1 MHYIIGIDIGTTHTK
16 AIGYTD
22 RGEVLGT
29 AEASYPVFSDA
40 SGRHELDPDDLLNAV
55 LSVLQTLLQRTRGNV
70 DEGLAG
76 ISFSCAMHSLIAVD
90 GRGHPLTR
98 AITWADLRSEAAAA
112 ALKASAAGRRVYRQT
127 GTPVHPMSP
136 LSKLIWL
143 KEAEPAIFRGAA
155 RFISIKEYIWWRFFG
170 QYEVDHSIAS
180 ATGLFDIHT
189 LDWYPESL
197 ELAGIGPRQL
207 SSPVPCV
214 HARTGL
220 VPEYRDRLGLPED
233 LPFIIGGSDGCLAN
247 LGSGAL
253 LPGGTALTIGT
264 SGAVRMTAAGPA
276 YDPKERIFN
285 YVLTGQL
292 YISGGAT
299 NNGGGAV
306 QWYVEEFLG
315 VGRAPKS
322 AGRRGSDGSGGRRG
336 SDGDVAAR
344 VAEADGVPVGCEGLV
359 FLPYLRGERAPVW
372 DGGAKGVWF
381 GIRSIHTQ
389 PYFMRSVLE
398 GISYSLYQI
407 GASLEETIG
416 PVEQIYASGGFT
428 HSKIWLQMI
437 ADVFLKKVS
446 VAGEADASATGAAI
460 MGFYALGYLRRLE
473 DATALIRVSETYV
486 PDEERHRKYMEGF
499 RVYSALYDRLKDLM

>member
-1 MHYIIGIDIGTTHTK
+1 MRYIIGIDIGTTNTK
-16 AIGYTD
+16 AVALTD
-22 RGEVLGT
+22 QGEVLGST
-29 AEASYPVFSDA
+29 DASYPVFSDA
-40 SGRHELDPDDLLNAV
+40 SGRHELDPDDLLNAF
-55 LSVLQTLLQRTRGNV
+55 LSVLQAILQKTR
-70 DEGLAG
+70 DPAMEGLVG

-90 GRGHPLTR
+90 GQGHPLTR

-112 ALKASAAGRRVYRQT
+112 ALKASEAGRRVYRQT
-127 GTPVHPMSP
+127 GTPIHPMSP

-143 KEAEPAIFRGAA
+143 KEKEPVVFGRAA
-155 RFISIKEYIWWRFFG
+155 RFISIKEYIWWRLFG

-180 ATGLFDIHT
+180 ATGLLDIYT

-197 ELAGIGPRQL
+197 ALAGIGPRQL
-207 SSPVPCV
+207 SAPVPCT
-214 HARTGL
+214 HIRTDL
-220 VPEYRDRLGLPED
+220 VREYRDRLGLPEG

-253 LPGGTALTIGT
+253 LPGETALTIGT
-264 SGAVRMTAAGPA
+264 SGAVRMTAARPA

-285 YVLTGQL
+285 YVLTDQL

-299 NNGGGAV
+299 NNGGGVV
-306 QWYVEEFLG
+306 QWYVEQFHG
-315 VGRAPKS
+315 A
-322 AGRRGSDGSGGRRG
+322 DGG
-336 SDGDVAAR
+336 AAKKDLAAW
-344 VAEADGVPVGCEGLV
+344 VAEADGVAPGCEGLV

-372 DGGAKGVWF
+372 DADAKGVWF

-416 PVEQIYASGGFT
+416 PIQQIYASGGFT
-428 HSKIWLQMI
+428 HSGIWLQMI

-446 VAGEADASATGAAI
+446 VTGEADASATGAAI
-460 MGFYALGYLRRLE
+460 LGFYALGFLRRPE
-473 DATALIRVSETYV
+473 DAVSLIRVRETYL
-486 PDEERHRKYMEGF
+486 PDEGRHRLYQEGF
-499 RVYSALYDRLKDLM
+499 RVFSALYDRLKDLM